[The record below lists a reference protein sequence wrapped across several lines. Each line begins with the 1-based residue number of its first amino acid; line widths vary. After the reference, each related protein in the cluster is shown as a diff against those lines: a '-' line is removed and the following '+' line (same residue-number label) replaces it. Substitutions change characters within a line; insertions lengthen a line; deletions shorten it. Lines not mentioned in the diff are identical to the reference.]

1 MKPTTSD
8 TDTNTNITNIEYN
21 KSMDT
26 QVGISASCFL
36 LDLQYLHVFLY
47 NPSFFQAYITHQLTL
62 HHHHH
67 YHHHPPHLSC
77 SLHQAEVQISNSNHN
92 GIKQAATMVLP
103 GRLLCQSPTTV
114 HPEANLTPEAALK
127 AT

>member
-1 MKPTTSD
+1 MKPTASD

-36 LDLQYLHVFLY
+36 PGLQYLHVFLY
-47 NPSFFQAYITHQLTL
+47 NPSFFQRYITHQLTL
-62 HHHHH
+62 HHH
-67 YHHHPPHLSC
+67 HHHPPHLSC
-77 SLHQAEVQISNSNHN
+77 SLHQAEVQISNSKHN
-92 GIKQAATMVLP
+92 GIEQAATMVLP
-103 GRLLCQSPTTV
+103 GRLLCQSPPTV